1 MKTKDAAKII
11 KELAVKNCTSE
22 SEIRREMKLAI
33 LEWYKNS
40 YTREN
45 WNRILG
51 EGNLP
56 TPEEFIIIM
65 AQQVKCVVQNWIRN
79 I

>member
-11 KELAVKNCTSE
+11 KELAMKNCTSE

-33 LEWYKNS
+33 LEGYKNPD
-40 YTREN
+40 TREN
-45 WNRILG
+45 WNKIFG

-65 AQQVKCVVQNWIRN
+65 VQQVQLKCAM
-79 I
+79 

>member
-33 LEWYKNS
+33 LE
-40 YTREN
+40 
-45 WNRILG
+45 
-51 EGNLP
+51 
-56 TPEEFIIIM
+56 
-65 AQQVKCVVQNWIRN
+65 
-79 I
+79 